1 MAALSPGYFLIFF
14 NSVLWW
20 GDSPTTEKPMPNH
33 SSILLV
39 EDDPRD
45 VELIRRAFKQARMAN
60 PIKVV
65 NDGADARDYLSGA
78 GVYADRTQ
86 YPVPFL
92 VLLDLNLPRVSGL
105 DVLEWIRKQAGLEE
119 LRVVILTS
127 SRDAPDMERAYALGA
142 NSYLNKPGNFEQPV
156 MLMSSLEFHWA
167 VIEQSPPG
175 TPSARQ

>member
-1 MAALSPGYFLIFF
+1 
-14 NSVLWW
+14 
-20 GDSPTTEKPMPNH
+20 
-33 SSILLV
+33 
-39 EDDPRD
+39 
-45 VELIRRAFKQARMAN
+45 
-60 PIKVV
+60 
-65 NDGADARDYLSGA
+65 
-78 GVYADRTQ
+78 
-86 YPVPFL
+86 
-92 VLLDLNLPRVSGL
+92 
-105 DVLEWIRKQAGLEE
+105 